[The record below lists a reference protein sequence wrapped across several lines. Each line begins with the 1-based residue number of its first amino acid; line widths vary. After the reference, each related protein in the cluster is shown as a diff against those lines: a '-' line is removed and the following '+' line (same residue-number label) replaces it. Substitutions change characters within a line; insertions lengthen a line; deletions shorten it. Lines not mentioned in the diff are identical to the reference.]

1 MARGTDQ
8 LKNKLQLSSQDFLL
22 SALQPPSQPLLQ
34 PLLQLE
40 SQELHLGVPRL
51 GRRSHDSSHHWSH
64 DSSHELSH
72 EVVAP
77 LSLRARRHRHLRGE
91 SSQAQ
96 RAGRTAQP
104 LLQPEPSSAGS
115 QLRNCRPV
123 ERSESFDG
131 SPQPLAVESIAKTSA
146 RLELIIALIPARA
159 DSHSRVE
166 RGRCL
171 WDIRR
176 GEAGFVMGS
185 QMCDGYSARRHRAV
199 GERCLTTM

>member
-96 RAGRTAQP
+96 RAGRTDQP

-146 RLELIIALIPARA
+146 GLELIIALIPAIFLPG
-159 DSHSRVE
+159 STHIHEWRV
-166 RGRCL
+166 G
-171 WDIRR
+171 
-176 GEAGFVMGS
+176 
-185 QMCDGYSARRHRAV
+185 AV
-199 GERCLTTM
+199 